1 MAESGGR
8 MFGPAEIKE
17 MAESKMADGWGKR
30 KETLFMI
37 LPSVKQKTII
47 YHKKQKPNTAK
58 TKSEMPQKTKLPKGV
73 ECGKS
78 VAL

>member
-1 MAESGGR
+1 M
-8 MFGPAEIKE
+8 
-17 MAESKMADGWGKR
+17 R

>member
-1 MAESGGR
+1 
-8 MFGPAEIKE
+8 
-17 MAESKMADGWGKR
+17 
-30 KETLFMI
+30 MI

-73 ECGKS
+73 ECGVVIS
-78 VAL
+78 ALGNNQINLGFLSFFCNFAPKKDYL